1 MDFEPDRFASSYA
14 RAFCFASSGNAYD
27 ATQTDAAISRGAI
40 LLIASERI
48 VGLADTWPI
57 AVTQTHGALHQVARG
72 RFAGL
77 AEAASEFDLTES
89 DFLDAARLARDLGF
103 ALDPTLEALFGS
115 LL

>member
-1 MDFEPDRFASSYA
+1 MAFEPDRFAFSYA
-14 RAFCFASSGNAYD
+14 RAFCFSSSGNAYD

-57 AVTQTHGALHQVARG
+57 AVTQTHGALHQVARW

-89 DFLDAARLARDLGF
+89 DFLDAARLARDLGY

>member
-1 MDFEPDRFASSYA
+1 MDFEPDRFAFSYA

-57 AVTQTHGALHQVARG
+57 AVTQAHGALHQIAPG
-72 RFAGL
+72 RFADLGAL
-77 AEAASEFDLTES
+77 VAEFGISES
-89 DFLDAARLARDLGF
+89 DFLEAAQLARELGF
-103 ALDPTLEALFGS
+103 ALDPTLEALLGS